1 MTIKKF
7 RIDSGFTKLLDALTV
22 NGCVALN
29 VREEKKKRLNF
40 TIATMGSGVEAEVI
54 CIK

>member
-29 VREEKKKRLNF
+29 VREEKKRV
-40 TIATMGSGVEAEVI
+40 IAEEE
-54 CIK
+54 

>member
-29 VREEKKKRLNF
+29 VREEKKRV
-40 TIATMGSGVEAEVI
+40 IAEEERDGNIVFL
-54 CIK
+54 